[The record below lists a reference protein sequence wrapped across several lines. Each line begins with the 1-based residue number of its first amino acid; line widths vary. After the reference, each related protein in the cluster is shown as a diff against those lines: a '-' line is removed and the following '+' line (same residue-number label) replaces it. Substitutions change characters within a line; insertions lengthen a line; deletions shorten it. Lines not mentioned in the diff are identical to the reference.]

1 MGAVYY
7 LSSVS
12 PAGIIR
18 ETRFT
23 TGAEAMEKKEIEIK
37 MTDLF
42 ASFLKSIVLIVLIT
56 GFFTALLGGY
66 GYYKAKK
73 TKISSNYQETIDTVS
88 NSIAAKELTIK
99 NLEQKNDSIT
109 NISIPYYNRKI
120 KRDSALNERRRAY
133 LENSI
138 YYTID
143 PFNCGT
149 ARITFA
155 VDAPIP
161 EGATEEYANYRQNEQ
176 RRIVNACAAM
186 SPFSDEVLNHVRDI
200 LGSNAEKRYIEELIT
215 ITNVEDQL
223 VRLDVYYSDPDLA
236 KKAADYLFGEM
247 KKTLNDLDPSYKVSI
262 VNTFNGF
269 EVNREMYEDRTE
281 YEDSLL
287 LSERALTTDTD
298 ALNNLNKAFE
308 DNTNNLNVAKDDL
321 AKLKHDLDS
330 AKSGLA
336 NANKAR
342 SPKRSTLKFGI
353 VGFVLGLVLALG
365 FVYVRDVFSGKIRSR
380 NNLLSR
386 FSYPLLG
393 VAPASKRLFFDK
405 TIKKLEGDPVYDN
418 KAVVEATAANTLAIA
433 SVDGSNCTMIGT
445 IDPSDPA
452 LKQLKDSMKDKISFS
467 GNILADAKTVKTIEK
482 FNSVILVEKR
492 GSSRADSISEEIT
505 KIKSLQK
512 EVLGI
517 ILI

>member
-18 ETRFT
+18 EIRFT

-73 TKISSNYQETIDTVS
+73 TKVSSNYQETIDTVS
-88 NSIAAKELTIK
+88 DSIAAKELTIK

-120 KRDSALNERRRAY
+120 ERDSALNERRRAY

-186 SPFSDEVLNHVRDI
+186 SPFSDEVLDHVRDI
-200 LGSNAEKRYIEELIT
+200 LGSNAEKR
-215 ITNVEDQL
+215 
-223 VRLDVYYSDPDLA
+223 
-236 KKAADYLFGEM
+236 
-247 KKTLNDLDPSYKVSI
+247 
-262 VNTFNGF
+262 
-269 EVNREMYEDRTE
+269 
-281 YEDSLL
+281 
-287 LSERALTTDTD
+287 
-298 ALNNLNKAFE
+298 
-308 DNTNNLNVAKDDL
+308 
-321 AKLKHDLDS
+321 
-330 AKSGLA
+330 
-336 NANKAR
+336 
-342 SPKRSTLKFGI
+342 
-353 VGFVLGLVLALG
+353 
-365 FVYVRDVFSGKIRSR
+365 
-380 NNLLSR
+380 
-386 FSYPLLG
+386 
-393 VAPASKRLFFDK
+393 
-405 TIKKLEGDPVYDN
+405 
-418 KAVVEATAANTLAIA
+418 
-433 SVDGSNCTMIGT
+433 
-445 IDPSDPA
+445 
-452 LKQLKDSMKDKISFS
+452 
-467 GNILADAKTVKTIEK
+467 
-482 FNSVILVEKR
+482 
-492 GSSRADSISEEIT
+492 
-505 KIKSLQK
+505 
-512 EVLGI
+512 
-517 ILI
+517 